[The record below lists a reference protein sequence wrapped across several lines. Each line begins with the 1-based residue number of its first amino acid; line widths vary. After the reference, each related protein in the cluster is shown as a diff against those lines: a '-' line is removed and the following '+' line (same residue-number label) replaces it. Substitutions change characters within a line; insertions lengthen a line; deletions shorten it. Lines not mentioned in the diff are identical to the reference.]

1 MQGGLNGKTY
11 ETQAPVTGSV
21 ALGERLVSAHG
32 DGCLRLFRGGELERA
47 VSAHSGVIL
56 DIARVDDQSVVTGG
70 EDGRCLYV
78 DVDGGIKSIT
88 DFDRRWVDCVAC
100 HKGAGYFACS
110 AGREVRLVDF
120 RGNQS
125 QAISHP
131 STVSDLAFDSK
142 GERLAVTHYGGV
154 TIWRLADLD
163 EEPLRLEW
171 TGSHLAVSW
180 SPDDQYLVTAMQENA
195 LHGWRLRDQLHMA
208 MSGYSSKPRSL
219 AWVGDKPHLATS
231 GADQLIFWPFDAPE
245 GPMGQ
250 TPLSINYRGEAQ
262 VACVNAMDG
271 LPMVFAGLEDGT
283 VILAEPEE
291 APRALLLR
299 GPTGSEVTTLVAT
312 HDLSHFLVGDDRGGV
327 FVAPLKAS

>member
-1 MQGGLNGKTY
+1 MQGGLEGEMYRTH
-11 ETQAPVTGSV
+11 APVTGS
-21 ALGERLVSAHG
+21 ATLGETLVTAHG
-32 DGCLRLFRGGELERA
+32 DGCLRVFRGTELQRTING
-47 VSAHSGVIL
+47 HTGVIL
-56 DIARVDDQSVVTGG
+56 DMARWDARSVVTGG
-70 EDGRCLYV
+70 EDGRCSLV
-78 DVDGGIKSIT
+78 DVDGDIEPIA
-88 DFDRRWVDCVAC
+88 DFKRLWVDCVAC
-100 HKGAGYFACS
+100 HKGAGYLACS
-110 AGREVRLVDF
+110 AGRDVRLIRVG
-120 RGNQS
+120 GNQVETLPH
-125 QAISHP
+125 A
-131 STVSDLAFDSK
+131 STVSDMAFDSK
-142 GERLAVTHYGGV
+142 GERLAVTHYGGA

-219 AWVGDKPHLATS
+219 AWVGEKPHLATS

-250 TPLSINYRGEAQ
+250 TPLSINYRGEAE
-262 VACVNAMDG
+262 VTCVHAMDG
-271 LPMVFAGLEDGT
+271 LPMVFAGLDDGT

-299 GPTGSEVTTLVAT
+299 EPTGSEVATLAAT
-312 HDLSHFLVGDDRGGV
+312 NDLSHFLVGDDQGGV
-327 FVAPLKAS
+327 FVASLKPS